1 MIGSRT
7 TWNELIK
14 LGEKVR
20 GKKFLVQ
27 RSKIDEALS
36 KCDPNPKHRMVNF
49 MQEVLIA
56 TCQGEF
62 NYEATLNQKIPAIR
76 PTNIDEFVYKWW
88 SGKEGQTF

>member
-1 MIGSRT
+1 
-7 TWNELIK
+7 
-14 LGEKVR
+14 
-20 GKKFLVQ
+20 
-27 RSKIDEALS
+27 
-36 KCDPNPKHRMVNF
+36 MVNF